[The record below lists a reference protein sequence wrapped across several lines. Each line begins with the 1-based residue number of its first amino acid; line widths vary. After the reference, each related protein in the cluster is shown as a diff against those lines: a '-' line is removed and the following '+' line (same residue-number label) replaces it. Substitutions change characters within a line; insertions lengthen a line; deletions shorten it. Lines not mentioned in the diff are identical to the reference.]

1 MVPSKVEKL
10 NLPSKTKNNLLN
22 TPRSN
27 TEQAV
32 NSGLTTF
39 ESQLAREVLRLRYWQ
54 HLINERL
61 KEGEFNIPI
70 HVAIGNEAIAVA
82 VSNMMEPDDQLVLS
96 HRNMAYNLA
105 RCGSLEPIYRE
116 FLLSPAGAAQGQL
129 GSMNLANS
137 EWGTV
142 YTSSILGNNVPVA
155 CGLALGKQTNNE
167 SGVVIV
173 LMGDGSIEEGAFYES
188 LVFSKTFALPL
199 VMIIENNDQSM
210 SSTIA
215 QRRSPI
221 SLGDMCSSVDIP
233 YIELKGNNVWDYYDA
248 LRLMRPGVARGTP
261 VCIEVHVK
269 AMNNHAG
276 PTPGWPTDPL
286 ELSLDNGLGVERT
299 SNDPVFELEE
309 RIDPAE
315 LAEITSQIMA
325 EEGTGLP
332 V

>member
-1 MVPSKVEKL
+1 
-10 NLPSKTKNNLLN
+10 
-22 TPRSN
+22 
-27 TEQAV
+27 V
-32 NSGLTTF
+32 NSSLTTF
-39 ESQLAREVLRLRYWQ
+39 ETQLAREVLRLRYWQ

-61 KEGEFNIPI
+61 KEKEFNIPI

-82 VSNMMEPDDQLVLS
+82 LSNVMEPDDQLVLS

-105 RCGSLEPIYRE
+105 RCGSLEPVYRE
-116 FLLSPAGAAQGQL
+116 FMLSPAGAAQGQL

-137 EWGTV
+137 QWGTV

-155 CGLALGKQTNNE
+155 CGLALGKQTVKDP
-167 SGVVIV
+167 GIVIV
-173 LMGDGSIEEGAFYES
+173 LMGDGSMEEGTFYES
-188 LVFSKTFALPL
+188 LVFSKSFDLPL
-199 VMIIENNDQSM
+199 VIIVENNDQSM

-221 SLGDMCSSVDIP
+221 SLRDMCSSVDVP
-233 YIELKGNNVWDYYDA
+233 YVELKGNNVWDHHDT
-248 LRLMRPGVARGTP
+248 LSSIRPCVTQGTP

-286 ELSLDNGLGVERT
+286 ELSLNNGLRVEQT
-299 SNDPVFELEE
+299 SDDPVFVLEE
-309 RIDPAE
+309 RIDPAQ
-315 LAEITSQIMA
+315 LAEITSRIIA
-325 EEGTGLP
+325 EEGKGLP